1 VLTGRIRPRLKL
13 AARFDA
19 FIPPNREVNAMAAD
33 APTPDGDRGEVVAA
47 LDAAD
52 GTESYVIADISDDE
66 AWVSIRA
73 TDAPTLRAWR

>member
-1 VLTGRIRPRLKL
+1 
-13 AARFDA
+13 
-19 FIPPNREVNAMAAD
+19 MAAD
-33 APTPDGDRGEVVAA
+33 APTPDGDRREVVAA